1 MGAQQR
7 EILYAFVT
15 ISLFLALVIAIFFY
29 FLFRQHKKYR
39 QLQKEKLNAEI
50 SASETERNF
59 IATELHND
67 LGPFLVSLKMRLHM
81 ISTNNPNELE
91 SCLEGISHA
100 VNQIRMISRELAPMS
115 LFTSSFLEAIELY
128 VSDHKVREHIHVDVE
143 VKDDIEFELERGSQV
158 YRIIQEIIQN
168 TIKHA
173 QATTLSIEISKE
185 NKNMLIR
192 TADDGV
198 GFDMKK
204 IKRDHKLGLGV
215 LGIQSRVDFLNGSI
229 SINPESKRG
238 TQYNIRVPI

>member
-7 EILYAFVT
+7 EIFYAFVT

-29 FLFRQHKKYR
+29 FLFRQHKKYIL
-39 QLQKEKLNAEI
+39 LQQEKLNAEI
-50 SASETERNF
+50 VAIEAERNL

-100 VNQIRMISRELAPMS
+100 VQQIRMISRELSPMS
-115 LFTSSFLEAIELY
+115 LFTTTFQEAIELY
-128 VSDHKVREHIHVDVE
+128 VSDHSVRDYIHIDIVE
-143 VKDDIEFELERGSQV
+143 KDEVNLGSERGSQV
-158 YRIIQEIIQN
+158 YRILQEIIQN

-173 QATTLSIEISKE
+173 HAKTLTIELSKE
-185 NKNMLIR
+185 NQHLLIR

-198 GFDMKK
+198 GFDLTK
-204 IKRDHKLGLGV
+204 IKQNHKLGLGV
-215 LGIQSRVDFLNGSI
+215 LGIQSRVDYLNGSI
-229 SINPESKRG
+229 SINPESKKG